1 MGLGGLLKKAC
12 LTSSARRAAPL
23 AARCKPGTP
32 LERSIYGDDTSHS
45 GLHLPWTRRR
55 PPRAPFYSTL
65 SVGQVYPSAEVAEVR
80 RVNVRTLHPKTS
92 VKRRTGFGAGEAD
105 DRGMAP
111 DVPTPRVRFVVGKYA
126 VTDIL
131 PPGYPRGLLA
141 LVRIDFPFAAPVCIA
156 RYLIARYLIAPYH
169 RTLPPNGPPNLFDR
183 FGPARAQKWWQ
194 HDSRPLP
201 DE

>member
-1 MGLGGLLKKAC
+1 MGRFGRPGRMCRGHWLK
-12 LTSSARRAAPL
+12 RRI
-23 AARCKPGTP
+23 
-32 LERSIYGDDTSHS
+32 S
-45 GLHLPWTRRR
+45 TRH
-55 PPRAPFYSTL
+55 PRTVVYPE
-65 SVGQVYPSAEVAEVR
+65 VYPSAEVAEVR

-156 RYLIARYLIAPYH
+156 RYLIARYLIARYLIAPYH